1 MEYTVA
7 KFLHVLFAIIA
18 VGYNASYGLWLARA
32 AREPAGTQLF
42 ALRTIKFMDDR
53 IANPLYGL
61 LALSGLFMVFTA
73 GYPLTTLWIA
83 AALVLYVIALAIAF
97 GAITPNLRVALR
109 ALETDGAGSA
119 TYTGAMARGRRF
131 GILIS
136 VVVLAIVF
144 LMVVK
149 PTSQ

>member
-1 MEYTVA
+1 MEYTLT
-7 KFLHVLFAIIA
+7 KFFHVVFAIIA

-32 AREPAGTQLF
+32 ARQPAETQLF

-83 AALVLYVIALAIAF
+83 LAIVLYVIAIVFAITV
-97 GAITPNLRVALR
+97 ITPNLRAALR
-109 ALETDGAGSA
+109 ALEADGPESSA
-119 TYTGAMARGRRF
+119 YKNAMRNGRTF
-131 GILIS
+131 GVAIS
-136 VVVLAIVF
+136 VVVVGIVF

-149 PTSQ
+149 PA

>member
-1 MEYTVA
+1 MEYTVT

-32 AREPAGTQLF
+32 ARQPGPTQLF
-42 ALRTIKFMDDR
+42 TLRTIKFMDDR

-61 LALSGLFMVFTA
+61 LALSGLFMVWIA

-83 AALVLYVIALAIAF
+83 LALALYVIAIVVAF
-97 GAITPNLRVALR
+97 TQITPNFRTALR
-109 ALETDGAGSA
+109 ALESEGVESA
-119 TYTGAMARGRRF
+119 AYKAAMARGRAL
-131 GILIS
+131 GIGIS
-136 VVVLAIVF
+136 IVVLAIVF

-149 PTSQ
+149 PTL

>member
-1 MEYTVA
+1 MEYTLT

-18 VGYNASYGLWLARA
+18 VGYNASYGVWLARS
-32 AREPAGTQLF
+32 AREPASTQLF

-53 IANPLYGL
+53 VANPLYGL

-83 AALVLYVIALAIAF
+83 AALTLYVVVLGIAF
-97 GAITPNLRVALR
+97 TVITPNFRTALR
-109 ALETDGAGSA
+109 ALEAEGAESQA
-119 TYTGAMARGRRF
+119 FKAAMARGRMV
-131 GILIS
+131 GILVS
-136 VVVLAIVF
+136 LMVVAIVF

-149 PTSQ
+149 PTL

>member
-1 MEYTVA
+1 MEFTLT
-7 KFLHVLFAIIA
+7 KFFHVVFAIIA

-32 AREPAGTQLF
+32 ARQPAETQLF

-73 GYPLTTLWIA
+73 GYPLTTLWIGLA
-83 AALVLYVIALAIAF
+83 ITLYVIAIVFAIAV
-97 GAITPNLRVALR
+97 ITPNLRTALR
-109 ALETDGAGSA
+109 ALEAEGPESTSYKD
-119 TYTGAMARGRRF
+119 AMRKGRTF
-131 GILIS
+131 GIAIS
-136 VVVLAIVF
+136 VVVLGIVF

-149 PTSQ
+149 PTVS

>member
-1 MEYTVA
+1 MEYTLT
-7 KFLHVLFAIIA
+7 KFLHVVFAIIA

-32 AREPAGTQLF
+32 ARQPAETQLF

-83 AALVLYVIALAIAF
+83 LAITLYVIAIVFAIAV
-97 GAITPNLRVALR
+97 ITPNLRNALR
-109 ALETDGAGSA
+109 ALEADGPESA
-119 TYTGAMARGRRF
+119 PYKNAMRKGRMF
-131 GILIS
+131 GMAIS
-136 VVVLAIVF
+136 LVVLGIVF

-149 PTSQ
+149 PTVS

>member
-1 MEYTVA
+1 MEYTIT

-18 VGYNASYGLWLARA
+18 VGYNASYGVWLARA
-32 AREPAGTQLF
+32 ARQPAETQLF

-83 AALVLYVIALAIAF
+83 LAIVLYVIAIVFAITV
-97 GAITPNLRVALR
+97 ITPNLRAALR
-109 ALETDGAGSA
+109 ALEADGPESPA
-119 TYTGAMARGRRF
+119 YKNAMRNGRTF
-131 GILIS
+131 GVAIS
-136 VVVLAIVF
+136 VVVVGIVF

-149 PTSQ
+149 PA